1 MGSAF
6 VAGVA
11 RGFSGFGG
19 ALIFVPLASSV
30 IGPKLAAPLLL
41 IIDAVGALGLIPD
54 AAKRANRREV
64 ATMALGAL
72 IGVPLG
78 VLALAVIDPLVV
90 RWAIAL
96 TVILFLALIVS
107 GWRYKEQPSALLTV
121 GVGQRRGVFRRRS
134 PDLGPAGYR
143 LLARRRDTG
152 RHRAGQSRA
161 LFRHFHRDQHG
172 QLSRRRAFRSR
183 GHRLRPGGRPKLCL
197 RPLSRIAALRPRQR
211 SDLPPHMLLHDR
223 RGRPDQPAAS
233 RFTPAV
239 GRVRAPSDRSPVRS
253 DSRYRAFLH
262 NRPRGRACDSR

>member
-1 MGSAF
+1 MMFDLMPAFLQSPFAGYSNGHILFLMGSAF

-121 GVGQRRGVFRRRS
+121 GVGSVAGFFGGAAQISGPPVIAYWLGGAIPAGTVRANLVLYFAVSTVISTVSYLLGGLFGAAVIAFALAAGPSYAFGLCLGSLLFGRASDQTFRRICCFMI
-134 PDLGPAGYR
+134 GA
-143 LLARRRDTG
+143 
-152 RHRAGQSRA
+152 
-161 LFRHFHRDQHG
+161 
-172 QLSRRRAFRSR
+172 
-183 GHRLRPGGRPKLCL
+183 
-197 RPLSRIAALRPRQR
+197 AALI
-211 SDLPPHMLLHDR
+211 SLPLLDPLLR
-223 RGRPDQPAAS
+223 
-233 RFTPAV
+233 
-239 GRVRAPSDRSPVRS
+239 
-253 DSRYRAFLH
+253 
-262 NRPRGRACDSR
+262 